1 MDVFGRTAWR
11 MQLINLGIRGDCVES
26 VLWGAQD
33 ISLSHTTF
41 LVIMHCDINKVD
53 QNQPKD
59 IAVAIMKIAKTFTK
73 KYPKINA
80 IITGMLP
87 RDKIFSIK
95 ATPWDKTNIKTAV

>member
-1 MDVFGRTAWR
+1 
-11 MQLINLGIRGDCVES
+11 MQLINLGISGDWVES

-33 ISLSHTTF
+33 ISLPHTTF
-41 LVIMHCDINKVD
+41 LVIMHCDINNVD

-87 RDKIFSIK
+87 RDKIFLVKI
-95 ATPWDKTNIKTAV
+95 TPWDKTNIKTAM